1 MFEGISGDV
10 EVVGTSIK
18 DKTYPKRPSRRG
30 SCEVVGGRIVAA
42 SCKEE
47 VGVGRCFGEGDRDS
61 KAGRV
66 A

>member
-30 SCEVVGGRIVAA
+30 PERRLPAEMLPRAVRKKSESESVFWGGWSRQ
-42 SCKEE
+42 
-47 VGVGRCFGEGDRDS
+47 
-61 KAGRV
+61 
-66 A
+66 